1 MNEVLAATR
10 LSRARTFAERR
21 LSPEELFAALSV
33 PITRAE
39 RENAEQLIA
48 WFTRRYATP
57 LARLS
62 YVRQAYARWAAN
74 GLAITAPDQGIR
86 RQ

>member
-1 MNEVLAATR
+1 MNDESAASR
-10 LSRARTFAERR
+10 LNRARAFAERR
-21 LSPEELFAALSV
+21 LSPEELRAALSM

-48 WFTRRYATP
+48 WFARRYATP
-57 LARLS
+57 LARLA
-62 YVRQAYARWAAN
+62 YARQAYARWAAT
-74 GLAITAPDQGIR
+74 GAAISGPDRRLR